1 MHKLKIMI
9 DLEQIKME
17 IAKSIYTHWGIDGD
31 GLKDDNHRLAHEAI
45 EIAEIFLLNPD
56 SLTT

>member
-1 MHKLKIMI
+1 
-9 DLEQIKME
+9 ME

-45 EIAEIFLLNPD
+45 EIAEIFIKEWNA
-56 SLTT
+56 TTKKPPIAHHMVKK